1 MSNFSLS
8 DLQTIIEQRSTA
20 GADASYTASLLD
32 KGVLKCAEKFG
43 EEAVELALAAVAQE
57 PADVANEAA
66 DVLYHLMVVLRA
78 RGVKLAQIMAILE
91 QRTAQSGLAEKAAR
105 NAPE

>member
-1 MSNFSLS
+1 MSRFSLS
-8 DLQTIIEQRSTA
+8 DLERIIEQRSSA
-20 GADASYTASLLD
+20 GADTSYTARLLS
-32 KGVLKCAEKFG
+32 KGPLKCAEKFG
-43 EEAVELALAAVAQE
+43 EESVELALAAAAQE
-57 PADVANEAA
+57 PEDVANEAA

-78 RGVKLAQIMAILE
+78 RGVSLDQVMDILN